1 MKLSIKDTTIGFS
14 MCAIN
19 ELILVVDDD
28 PALRQGLQEILEFS
42 GYAVLT
48 ASSAHEGLTIL
59 HEVENKPGL
68 IITDVLMRGM
78 DGFQFYQ
85 AVYADVELREI
96 PFIFLSAK
104 NALGKDVERQGLQAH
119 YVAKPFIVDD
129 LLSTVKNVIN
139 V

>member
-1 MKLSIKDTTIGFS
+1 MA
-14 MCAIN
+14 AIS

-28 PALRQGLQEILEFS
+28 PTLCQGLQEILQFS

-48 ASSAHEGLTIL
+48 ASGGREGLKML
-59 HEVENKPGL
+59 RELDHKPDL
-68 IITDVLMRGM
+68 IITDVLMVGM

-85 AVYADVELREI
+85 AVYADVELRGI

-104 NALGKDVERQGLQAH
+104 SALGSDVERQGFRAQ
-119 YVAKPFIVDD
+119 YVAKPFAVDD
-129 LLSTVKNVIN
+129 LLSTVKSVIS